1 MSGNCCYYYSL
12 KDHAVPFDFRAL
24 KAIQNN
30 PRSQDI
36 YLWMT
41 QRLCRIP
48 QKKPLLMLWKDLH
61 EMFGGRTAFR
71 RFKQLFPEEL
81 TAARIAYPD
90 ARVELQKDGALFS
103 TSLPPIPKTTVG
115 VRKKIM

>member
-1 MSGNCCYYYSL
+1 MELVATLLWDQWQLWRGIDGN
-12 KDHAVPFDFRAL
+12 FRAE
-24 KAIQNN
+24 
-30 PRSQDI
+30 
-36 YLWMT
+36 Y
-41 QRLCRIP
+41 
-48 QKKPLLMLWKDLH
+48 
-61 EMFGGRTAFR
+61 AFR

-90 ARVELQKDGALFS
+90 ARVELQKDGALFR